1 MSKRLLMPVLV
12 LASLVAAPAEK
23 ITIKGSNTFGEELAP
38 RLISAYQKIRPEVTI
53 DLESAGSGS
62 GIQALLDRTCDL
74 AASSRAMNEDEMR
87 RARSRGIVLRNHT
100 IGYYGVA
107 VVVHPDNPVTQLTD
121 VQVRDMF
128 TGAITNW
135 REVGGIDAPIKLF
148 IRDPV
153 SGTYLGFQ
161 ELAMERRPYATTA
174 QPLTNYHAIANAVKA
189 DPAAIGYVGM
199 TLAAHDGVRAVSIND
214 VSPSA
219 QTVADNR
226 YPYSRQLR
234 FYTDKKTTPT
244 AQAFIRYVRSN
255 PGQAI
260 LEDLGFVRR
269 SGMKL
274 LMQPE
279 IP

>member
-161 ELAMERRPYATTA
+161 ELAMERRPYATAA
-174 QPLTNYHAIANAVKA
+174 QPLTSYHAIANAVKA
-189 DPAAIGYVGM
+189 DPAAVGYVGM

-234 FYTDKKTTPT
+234 FYTDKKTTPA

-260 LEDLGFVRR
+260 LEDMGFVRR